1 MVISFGSIIFC
12 FGITLLFTI
21 YLILIMKAKN
31 TVFVKGNKSVF
42 IGTIFI
48 LIRILI
54 PFNFPFTITVP
65 TTRVIPEITN
75 FFLIDIGNYNI
86 YTYFLLIWVV
96 GAGIKISLLIM
107 SHYKVHKFLGRLSD
121 LRKNDVHTQ
130 FGEKIDKKIEIL
142 VAPINGSPVI
152 LGIFHPRILLPEF
165 ILDLP
170 EKYVYD
176 IIKHE
181 LQHFKNHDLWI
192 VCLVRILVCLYWW
205 NPFIYILR
213 DKLMLMI
220 ELDSDMMILEEGD
233 EEKKIDYAECLI
245 NISKNIASE
254 EVNIFQK
261 EGIALF
267 QKKSILQLRIERIIA
282 FEKKSGHKSKVLKKA
297 SSFFIAVFVFASLIF
312 VPEAYN
318 ISGADPEETF
328 DITPENAYLEE
339 ENGEYKLYFNGK
351 YVITMEY
358 IDEDFRDLP
367 IYSELYNS
375 GGN

>member
-12 FGITLLFTI
+12 FEITFLFTI
-21 YLILIMKAKN
+21 YLMLIMKAKN
-31 TVFVKGNKSVF
+31 TVFVKENKVVF
-42 IGTIFI
+42 IGIIFI
-48 LIRILI
+48 LMRIII

-65 TTRVIPEITN
+65 TTHVIPEITN

-86 YTYFLLIWVV
+86 YTYFLLIWAV

-107 SHYKVHKFLGRLSD
+107 SHYKVHKFLGRLSG
-121 LRKNDVHTQ
+121 LRKDNVHIQ
-130 FGEKIDKKIEIL
+130 FCEKIDKHIEIL
-142 VAPINGSPVI
+142 VFPFKGSPII
-152 LGIFHPRILLPEF
+152 LGIFHPKILLPEY
-165 ILDLP
+165 ILNLP
-170 EKYVYD
+170 EKYVD
-176 IIKHE
+176 DVIKHE
-181 LQHFKNHDLWI
+181 LQHYKNYDLWI
-192 VCLVRILVCLYWW
+192 ACLIRILVCLYWW

-213 DKLMLMI
+213 DKLMLII

-233 EEKKIDYAECLI
+233 ENKKVDYAECLI
-245 NISKNIASE
+245 SISKIIASG
-254 EVNIFQK
+254 EVNMLRD

-282 FEKKSGHKSKVLKKA
+282 FEKKSGYQSKVLKKV
-297 SSFFIAVFVFASLIF
+297 SSFLIVVFVFVSLIL

-328 DITPENAYLEE
+328 DITPENAYLVE

-351 YVITMEY
+351 YMITMEY

-367 IYSELYNS
+367 IY
-375 GGN
+375 